1 MYLGRG
7 HECFGGRRRVLGRGL
22 RREGSDGATRLGGDR
37 GLAASDNVERVVRDA
52 DKPRHVV
59 LIRVYV
65 PRASVVGGNRHD
77 MHGLET
83 GLGGVGVVRW
93 LAVAGLQRRTERNVT
108 VQSDPSARARSP
120 LPFALL
126 FACSAPSDLR
136 HARWFVWGS
145 STAGPQ
151 GKRAKECILHEF
163 SVHKWYI
170 LLRYIV
176 IITTFECLLICASF
190 NLFERNDSRSPQK
203 ITRKLLLFKKFKVL
217 STARMV
223 R

>member
-93 LAVAGLQRRTERNVT
+93 LAVAGLRRRTERNVT

-136 HARWFVWGS
+136 HARWFVLGLKHRGAAW
-145 STAGPQ
+145 T
-151 GKRAKECILHEF
+151 KECILQEL
-163 SVHKWYI
+163 SVHKWNI

-176 IITTFECLLICASF
+176 IIT
-190 NLFERNDSRSPQK
+190 
-203 ITRKLLLFKKFKVL
+203 LLL
-217 STARMV
+217 SAY
-223 R
+223 